1 MSDTL
6 LPLDSIGA
14 GYAPHATRAVLRYVV
29 PSKEKPVYYASEG
42 GGDAELQLEGL
53 FEEHSV
59 EIEDGRALGKECSL
73 EREGFSLFSHETA
86 VANFYDNTAVTGTYE
101 QEVKR
106 LVMAAMGAVRVVVF
120 DHTWRGGTA
129 AVREKHQSREPTN
142 VVHNDYT
149 EASGPQRVRDLME
162 DEAEDLLRGRFAI
175 VNVWRPVKGPV
186 LTWPLT
192 LCDARSIAPGDLVP
206 SERRAAD
213 RVGELMLVRHNPNH
227 RWIYFPVMEWDETLL
242 IKTFDSDA
250 DRPARWSIHTAFEDP
265 ASPFGAAARESIE
278 TRCFAFFG

>member
-1 MSDTL
+1 MRYL
-6 LPLDSIGA
+6 
-14 GYAPHATRAVLRYVV
+14 APT
-29 PSKEKPVYYASEG
+29 KEKSVYYASEG

-59 EIEDGRALGKECSL
+59 EIEDGRALGKKCSL
-73 EREGFSLFSHETA
+73 EREGFSLISHETA
-86 VANFYDNTAVTGTYE
+86 VGDFYDNTAVTGTYE
-101 QEVKR
+101 PEVKR
-106 LVMAAMGAVRVVVF
+106 LVMAATGCVRVVVF

-149 EASGPQRVRDLME
+149 EASGSQRVRDLME
-162 DEAEDLLRGRFAI
+162 DEAEDLLQDRFAV

-192 LCDARSIAPGDLVP
+192 VCDARSIAPGDLAA

-213 RVGELMLVRHNPNH
+213 RVGELTLVRHNPDH
-227 RWIYFPVMEWDETLL
+227 RWIYFPVMVWDEALL
-242 IKTFDSDA
+242 IKTFDSDTGG
-250 DRPARWSIHTAFEDP
+250 PARWSIHTAFEDP
-265 ASPFGAAARESIE
+265 ASPPRAAPRESIE